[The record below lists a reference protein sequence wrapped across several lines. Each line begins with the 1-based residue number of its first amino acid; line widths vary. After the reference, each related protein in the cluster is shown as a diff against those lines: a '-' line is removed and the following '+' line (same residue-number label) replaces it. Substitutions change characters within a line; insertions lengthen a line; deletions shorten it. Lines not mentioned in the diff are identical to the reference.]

1 MSKTVTKTLRIK
13 TPAEYNA
20 AERGLCNYIKVA
32 SDQIQILKQYDA
44 KYCGSSAVAIED
56 YMERIKA
63 AKSLL
68 KQLRDY

>member
-1 MSKTVTKTLRIK
+1 MSKTITKTLRIK

-20 AERGLCNYIKVA
+20 AERGLTNYVKAV
-32 SDQIQILKQYDA
+32 SDKLKSLKQADER
-44 KYCGSSAVAIED
+44 CTGPSIEN
-56 YMERIKA
+56 YTERIKA

>member
-20 AERGLCNYIKVA
+20 AERGLCNYIKVV
-32 SDQIQILKQYDA
+32 SDKLQSLKQADENCTGPTV
-44 KYCGSSAVAIED
+44 KD
-56 YMERIKA
+56 YTERIKA

>member
-20 AERGLCNYIKVA
+20 AERGLTNYVKAV
-32 SDQIQILKQYDA
+32 SDKLKSLKQADES
-44 KYCGSSAVAIED
+44 CPGPSVED
-56 YMERIKA
+56 YTERIKA